1 MALSRTWRKPTD
13 MADPGILS
21 LAGLGIALGLRHG
34 IDWDHLAAITDITSA
49 TVTTDE
55 TTRESPDALSS
66 LAKAAALAPQA
77 GTLAIAATSGLSD
90 MRVAHIDHG
99 RMARVD
105 TQRRQEAWHG
115 FFLAT
120 MYALGH
126 ALLVVALGLLAIWF
140 GTLLPHWIDPLMGR
154 IVGLTLL
161 FLGVWIIYSLVRYGR
176 DFRLQ
181 SRWMVLIAL
190 ARNGLGRLRSRI
202 TGEPTAHHH
211 EITQYGPGTAFG
223 IGVLHGIGAETGS
236 QALLLAGAVGA
247 TAQATGTALLLF
259 FALGLLMSNSLIA
272 AFSAF
277 GFVSSSARRTVY
289 LAFGIFAAVFSLIV
303 GFLFVTGQESALP
316 DLEVLLNRLF

>member
-1 MALSRTWRKPTD
+1 MT
-13 MADPGILS
+13 DPGILS

-49 TVTTDE
+49 AATTDE
-55 TTRESPDALSS
+55 TTTESAHPLSS
-66 LAKAAALAPQA
+66 LARAVALTPQA
-77 GTLAIAATSGLSD
+77 GTLAVSAAPGLGE
-90 MRVAHIDHG
+90 MRAARARYG
-99 RMARVD
+99 GMARVE
-105 TQRRQEAWHG
+105 TPRHRRQEAWRG

-126 ALLVVALGLLAIWF
+126 ASLVVALGLLAIWF

-154 IVGLTLL
+154 IVGITLL

-190 ARNGLGRLRSRI
+190 ARNGWERLRSRV
-202 TGEPTAHHH
+202 TGQPIAHHH
-211 EITQYGPGTAFG
+211 ELTQYGPGTAFG

-277 GFVSSSARRTVY
+277 GFVSASTRRTVY
-289 LAFGIFAAVFSLIV
+289 LVFGVFAAVFSLIV
-303 GFLFVTGQESALP
+303 GFLFLTGQESALP
-316 DLEVLLNRLF
+316 DFEVLLNRLFGMIGDAG

>member
-1 MALSRTWRKPTD
+1 

-21 LAGLGIALGLRHG
+21 LAGLGIVLGLRHG

-55 TTRESPDALSS
+55 TTLESAHARSS
-66 LAKAAALAPQA
+66 LTSAAALAPQA
-77 GTLAIAATSGLSD
+77 GTLAVAAAPGLSEI
-90 MRVAHIDHG
+90 RVSRIPFG

-105 TQRRQEAWHG
+105 TPRQRREAWHG

-126 ALLVVALGLLAIWF
+126 ASLVVALGLLAIWF
-140 GTLLPHWIDPLMGR
+140 GTLLPDWIDPLMGR
-154 IVGLTLL
+154 IVGFTLL
-161 FLGVWIIYSLVRYGR
+161 FLGVWMIYSLVRHGR

-190 ARNGLGRLRSRI
+190 ARNGWERLRSRI
-202 TGEPTAHHH
+202 TGQPMGHHH
-211 EITQYGPGTAFG
+211 EPTQYGPGTAFG

-277 GFVSSSARRTVY
+277 GFVSASTRRTVY
-289 LAFGIFAAVFSLIV
+289 LVFGVFAAVFSLIV

-316 DLEVLLNRLF
+316 DFEGLLNRLFGVIGAV

>member
-1 MALSRTWRKPTD
+1 

-55 TTRESPDALSS
+55 TTRTSANSLSLPRAGS
-66 LAKAAALAPQA
+66 LAPQA
-77 GTLAIAATSGLSD
+77 GALAIAAAPRLGQ
-90 MRVAHIDHG
+90 MREARARYG
-99 RMARVD
+99 GMARVD
-105 TQRRQEAWHG
+105 TPRQRRPEAWRG

-126 ALLVVALGLLAIWF
+126 ASLVIALGLLAIWF

-154 IVGLTLL
+154 IVGVTLL
-161 FLGVWIIYSLVRYGR
+161 FLGVWIVYSLVRHGR

-202 TGEPTAHHH
+202 TGEPVAHHH
-211 EITQYGPGTAFG
+211 ELTQYGPGTAFG

-277 GFVSSSARRTVY
+277 GFVSASTRRTVY
-289 LAFGIFAAVFSLIV
+289 LVFGVFAAVFSLIV
-303 GFLFVTGQESALP
+303 GFLFLTGQESALP
-316 DLEVLLNRLF
+316 DFEVLLTRLFA

>member
-1 MALSRTWRKPTD
+1 

-49 TVTTDE
+49 TVTTDA
-55 TTRESPDALSS
+55 TTRESADSLSS
-66 LAKAAALAPQA
+66 LARAAALTPQA
-77 GTLAIAATSGLSD
+77 GMLAMAAAPGLGEVSVA
-90 MRVAHIDHG
+90 RVHCG
-99 RMARVD
+99 SMAGVD

-126 ALLVVALGLLAIWF
+126 ASLVVALGLLAIWF

-154 IVGLTLL
+154 MVGLTLL
-161 FLGVWIIYSLVRYGR
+161 FLGIWIVYSLVRYGR

-190 ARNGLGRLRSRI
+190 ARNGLRRLRSRL

-247 TAQATGTALLLF
+247 TTQATGTALLLF

-272 AFSAF
+272 AFSTF
-277 GFVSSSARRTVY
+277 GFVSASTRRTVY
-289 LAFGIFAAVFSLIV
+289 LVFSIFAAVFSLIV
-303 GFLFVTGQESALP
+303 GFLFVTGQESSLP
-316 DLEVLLNRLF
+316 DLEVLLNRLFGAIG

>member
-1 MALSRTWRKPTD
+1 MT
-13 MADPGILS
+13 DPGILS

-49 TVTTDE
+49 TVTPDE
-55 TTRESPDALSS
+55 TTRERPESLSS
-66 LAKAAALAPQA
+66 LARATASAPQPGMLAVAAPPGLGKMRLAGVQSA
-77 GTLAIAATSGLSD
+77 GT
-90 MRVAHIDHG
+90 
-99 RMARVD
+99 ARVD
-105 TQRRQEAWHG
+105 ARRQEAWRG

-126 ALLVVALGLLAIWF
+126 ASLVVALGLLAIWF
-140 GTLLPHWIDPLMGR
+140 GTLLPDWIDQLMGR
-154 IVGLTLL
+154 IVGVTLL
-161 FLGVWIIYSLVRYGR
+161 FLGIWIIYSLVRYGR

-190 ARNGLGRLRSRI
+190 ARKGWQRLRSRV
-202 TGEPTAHHH
+202 TGEPVAHHH

-277 GFVSSSARRTVY
+277 GFVSARTRRTIYVV
-289 LAFGIFAAVFSLIV
+289 FGVFAAVFSLIV
-303 GFLFVTGQESALP
+303 GFLFLTGQESALP
-316 DLEVLLNRLF
+316 DFEVLLNRLFGAIGTGE

>member
-1 MALSRTWRKPTD
+1 MT
-13 MADPGILS
+13 DPGILS

-49 TVTTDE
+49 NVSTGE
-55 TTRESPDALSS
+55 TTREHANALPS
-66 LAKAAALAPQA
+66 LARAAASAPQA
-77 GTLAIAATSGLSD
+77 GTLAIAAAPGLGE
-90 MRVAHIDHG
+90 MHVARVYDG
-99 RMARVD
+99 RMARVN
-105 TQRRQEAWHG
+105 TPRLRRPEAWHG

-202 TGEPTAHHH
+202 TGEPRAHHH

>member
-1 MALSRTWRKPTD
+1 

-55 TTRESPDALSS
+55 TTREGADSLSS
-66 LAKAAALAPQA
+66 LARAATLSPQA
-77 GTLAIAATSGLSD
+77 GTFGVAAAPGLGE
-90 MRVAHIDHG
+90 MQVARVHYG

-105 TQRRQEAWHG
+105 TRRQEAWHG

-126 ALLVVALGLLAIWF
+126 ASLVVALGLLAIWF
-140 GTLLPHWIDPLMGR
+140 GTLLPHWIDPLLGR
-154 IVGLTLL
+154 IVGVTLL
-161 FLGVWIIYSLVRYGR
+161 FLGLWIIFSLVRYGR

-181 SRWMVLIAL
+181 SRWMVIIAL
-190 ARNGLGRLRSRI
+190 ARNGWERLRSRI
-202 TGEPTAHHH
+202 TGEPVAHHH
-211 EITQYGPGTAFG
+211 QMPQYGPGTAFG

-277 GFVSSSARRTVY
+277 GFVSASTRRTVY
-289 LAFGIFAAVFSLIV
+289 LVFGIFAAVFSLIV
-303 GFLFVTGQESALP
+303 GFLFLTGQEAALP
-316 DLEVLLNRLF
+316 DFEVLLNRLFGVIGSGE

>member
-1 MALSRTWRKPTD
+1 

-49 TVTTDE
+49 TVTTEE
-55 TTRESPDALSS
+55 TTRESADALSS
-66 LAKAAALAPQA
+66 LVTAAALAPQA
-77 GTLAIAATSGLSD
+77 GTLAIGATSGLSE
-90 MRVAHIDHG
+90 MRVTRIDYG
-99 RMARVD
+99 RMAPVD
-105 TQRRQEAWHG
+105 TQRRREAWHG

-126 ALLVVALGLLAIWF
+126 ASLVVALGLLAIWF

-202 TGEPTAHHH
+202 TGEPMAHRH
-211 EITQYGPGTAFG
+211 ELTQYGPGTAFG

-277 GFVSSSARRTVY
+277 GFVSASTRRSVY
-289 LAFGIFAAVFSLIV
+289 LVFGIFAAVFSLIV

-316 DLEVLLNRLF
+316 DFEVLLNRLFGVVG

>member
-1 MALSRTWRKPTD
+1 

-49 TVTTDE
+49 TATTDE
-55 TTRESPDALSS
+55 TTRESADS
-66 LAKAAALAPQA
+66 LASFPRATARASQA
-77 GTLAIAATSGLSD
+77 GTLSVAAAPGLGAMCAAGVTYGS
-90 MRVAHIDHG
+90 
-99 RMARVD
+99 ARVD
-105 TQRRQEAWHG
+105 TQQRQEAWHG

-126 ALLVVALGLLAIWF
+126 ASLVVALGLLAIWF
-140 GTLLPHWIDPLMGR
+140 GTLLPDWIDPLMGR

-161 FLGVWIIYSLVRYGR
+161 FLGVWIIFSLVRYGR

-181 SRWMVLIAL
+181 SRWMVIIAL
-190 ARNGLGRLRSRI
+190 ARNGWERLRSRI
-202 TGEPTAHHH
+202 TGEPVAHHH
-211 EITQYGPGTAFG
+211 QMPQYGPGTAFG

-277 GFVSSSARRTVY
+277 GFVSASTRRTVY
-289 LAFGIFAAVFSLIV
+289 LVFGIFAAVFSLIV
-303 GFLFVTGQESALP
+303 GFLFLTGQEAALP
-316 DLEVLLNRLF
+316 DFEVLLNRLFGVIGSGE

>member
-1 MALSRTWRKPTD
+1 

-34 IDWDHLAAITDITSA
+34 IDWDHLAAIADITSA
-49 TVTTDE
+49 TATPDE
-55 TTRESPDALSS
+55 STRWGADS
-66 LAKAAALAPQA
+66 LAPLATVAAPAPRA
-77 GTLAIAATSGLSD
+77 GTCAVTAAPTVGETRTAGVQIG
-90 MRVAHIDHG
+90 RVGGVEAW
-99 RMARVD
+99 
-105 TQRRQEAWHG
+105 RREAWHG

-120 MYALGH
+120 LYALGH
-126 ALLVVALGLLAIWF
+126 ASLVVALGLLAIWF
-140 GTLLPHWIDPLMGR
+140 GSLLPHWIDPLMGR

-161 FLGVWIIYSLVRYGR
+161 FLGVWIIISLVRYGR

-190 ARNGLGRLRSRI
+190 ARNGWRRLRSRV
-202 TGEPTAHHH
+202 TGEPVVHHH
-211 EITQYGPGTAFG
+211 EIPQYGPGTAFG

-247 TAQATGTALLLF
+247 TTQATGTALLLF

-277 GFVSSSARRTVY
+277 GFVSTSTRRTVY
-289 LAFGIFAAVFSLIV
+289 VVCGAFAAVFSLIV
-303 GFLFVTGQESALP
+303 GFLFVTGQESVLP
-316 DLEVLLNRLF
+316 DFEVLLNRLFGAIGAVE

>member
-1 MALSRTWRKPTD
+1 

-55 TTRESPDALSS
+55 TTRESAHARSS
-66 LAKAAALAPQA
+66 LASAAALAPQA
-77 GTLAIAATSGLSD
+77 GMLAIAAAPGPSE
-90 MRVAHIDHG
+90 MRVSRFPRG

-105 TQRRQEAWHG
+105 TPRREAWRG

-126 ALLVVALGLLAIWF
+126 ASLVVALGLLAIWF
-140 GTLLPHWIDPLMGR
+140 GTLLPDWIDPLMGR
-154 IVGLTLL
+154 IVGFTLL
-161 FLGVWIIYSLVRYGR
+161 FLGVWIIYSLVRHGR

-190 ARNGLGRLRSRI
+190 ARSGWERLRSRI
-202 TGEPTAHHH
+202 TGKPVAHHH
-211 EITQYGPGTAFG
+211 QTPQYGPGTAFG

-277 GFVSSSARRTVY
+277 GFVSASTRRTIYVVV
-289 LAFGIFAAVFSLIV
+289 GVFAAVFSLIV
-303 GFLFVTGQESALP
+303 GFLFLTGQESALP
-316 DLEVLLNRLF
+316 DFGVLLNRLFGAIGTGE

>member
-1 MALSRTWRKPTD
+1 

-55 TTRESPDALSS
+55 TTREHANS
-66 LAKAAALAPQA
+66 LPSLVRAAASAPQP
-77 GTLAIAATSGLSD
+77 GTLAIAAAPGLGE
-90 MRVAHIDHG
+90 MRVAPVHYD
-99 RMARVD
+99 RMARVN
-105 TQRRQEAWHG
+105 TPRPRRPEAWHG

-126 ALLVVALGLLAIWF
+126 ATLVVALGLLAIWF

-202 TGEPTAHHH
+202 TGEPRTHHH

-277 GFVSSSARRTVY
+277 GFVSSSTRRTVY

-316 DLEVLLNRLF
+316 DLEVLLNRLFG

>member
-1 MALSRTWRKPTD
+1 

-55 TTRESPDALSS
+55 TRRESTGSRSS
-66 LAKAAALAPQA
+66 LARAAALAPQA
-77 GTLAIAATSGLSD
+77 GSLAVAAAPGLGE
-90 MRVAHIDHG
+90 MRVG
-99 RMARVD
+99 RVHYGGMARVA
-105 TQRRQEAWHG
+105 TPRQRRPEAWHG

-126 ALLVVALGLLAIWF
+126 ASLVVALGILAIWF

-190 ARNGLGRLRSRI
+190 ARNGLARIRSRI
-202 TGEPTAHHH
+202 TGEPAAHHH

-247 TAQATGTALLLF
+247 TAQTTGTALLLF

-277 GFVSSSARRTVY
+277 GFVSASTRRTVY
-289 LAFGIFAAVFSLIV
+289 FVFGIFAAVFSLIV
-303 GFLFVTGQESALP
+303 GFLFVTGQASALP
-316 DLEVLLNRLF
+316 DLEILLNRLFG

>member
-1 MALSRTWRKPTD
+1 

-55 TTRESPDALSS
+55 TTQEHANALPSS
-66 LAKAAALAPQA
+66 LKAAASAPQA
-77 GTLAIAATSGLSD
+77 GTFAIAAAPGLGE
-90 MRVAHIDHG
+90 MRVAQCPLR

-105 TQRRQEAWHG
+105 TPRLRRQRHG
-115 FFLAT
+115 TASSWPRC
-120 MYALGH
+120 MPSAMPR
-126 ALLVVALGLLAIWF
+126 LVVSLGLLAIWF

-161 FLGVWIIYSLVRYGR
+161 FLGAWIIYSLVRYGR

-202 TGEPTAHHH
+202 TGEPRAHHH

-223 IGVLHGIGAETGS
+223 IGMLHGIGAETGS

-277 GFVSSSARRTVY
+277 GFVSSSTRRTVY

-316 DLEVLLNRLF
+316 DIGGPPQPALRVIGSPTLML

>member
-1 MALSRTWRKPTD
+1 

-49 TVTTDE
+49 AVTTDE
-55 TTRESPDALSS
+55 TTRESADSLPSLPGATARASQAGMLSV
-66 LAKAAALAPQA
+66 AAA
-77 GTLAIAATSGLSD
+77 SGLSA
-90 MRVAHIDHG
+90 MRAVGVPHG
-99 RMARVD
+99 SARVD

-120 MYALGH
+120 IYALGH
-126 ALLVVALGLLAIWF
+126 ASLVIALGLLAIWF

-154 IVGLTLL
+154 IVGVTLL
-161 FLGVWIIYSLVRYGR
+161 FLGVWIIFSLVRYGR
-176 DFRLQ
+176 DFRLR

-190 ARNGLGRLRSRI
+190 VRHGWERLRSRI
-202 TGEPTAHHH
+202 TGEPMVHHH
-211 EITQYGPGTAFG
+211 ELTQYGPGTAFG

-277 GFVSSSARRTVY
+277 GFVSANTRRTVY
-289 LAFGIFAAVFSLIV
+289 LVFGVFAAVFSLIV

-316 DLEVLLNRLF
+316 DFEVLLNRLFGVIGAGE

>member
-1 MALSRTWRKPTD
+1 MT
-13 MADPGILS
+13 DPGILP
-21 LAGLGIALGLRHG
+21 LAGLGIVLGLRHG

-49 TVTTDE
+49 SVTTEE
-55 TTRESPDALSS
+55 TTRESADPPSS
-66 LAKAAALAPQA
+66 LPGATARAPQV
-77 GTLAIAATSGLSD
+77 GTLPVDAAPGLGA
-90 MRVAHIDHG
+90 MRSVGVHCG
-99 RMARVD
+99 SARVD
-105 TQRRQEAWHG
+105 PQRRQEAWHG

-126 ALLVVALGLLAIWF
+126 ASLVVALGLLAIWF
-140 GTLLPHWIDPLMGR
+140 GTLLPDWIDPLMGR

-161 FLGVWIIYSLVRYGR
+161 VLGVWIIYSLVRYGR

-190 ARNGLGRLRSRI
+190 ARNGWARLRSRI
-202 TGEPTAHHH
+202 TGDPVAHHH
-211 EITQYGPGTAFG
+211 EIRQYGPGTAFG

-277 GFVSSSARRTVY
+277 GFVSASSRRTIYVV
-289 LAFGIFAAVFSLIV
+289 FGVFAAVFSLIV
-303 GFLFVTGQESALP
+303 GFLFLTGRESVLP
-316 DLEVLLNRLF
+316 DFEVLLNRLFGVIGAGE

>member
-1 MALSRTWRKPTD
+1 MAG
-13 MADPGILS
+13 PGILS

-49 TVTTDE
+49 AVTTNE
-55 TTRESPDALSS
+55 TTRETAESRSS
-66 LAKAAALAPQA
+66 LARTAALAPQA
-77 GTLAIAATSGLSD
+77 GTFAVAAAPGLGQ
-90 MRVAHIDHG
+90 MRVASVHYG
-99 RMARVD
+99 SVTRVD
-105 TQRRQEAWHG
+105 TPRYRRQEAWHG

-126 ALLVVALGLLAIWF
+126 ASLVVALGLLAIWF

-190 ARNGLGRLRSRI
+190 ARNGWGRLRSRI
-202 TGEPTAHHH
+202 TGEPAAHHH
-211 EITQYGPGTAFG
+211 ELTQYGPGTAFG

-277 GFVSSSARRTVY
+277 GFVSASTRRTVY
-289 LAFGIFAAVFSLIV
+289 LVFGVFAAVFSLIV
-303 GFLFVTGQESALP
+303 GILFVTGQESALP
-316 DLEVLLNRLF
+316 DFEVLLNRLFGMIGAA

>member
-1 MALSRTWRKPTD
+1 

-34 IDWDHLAAITDITSA
+34 IDWDHLAAITDITST

-55 TTRESPDALSS
+55 TTRESADSLSS
-66 LAKAAALAPQA
+66 LPRATARSPQA
-77 GTLAIAATSGLSD
+77 GTLAVAAAPGLGA
-90 MRVAHIDHG
+90 MRAVSVDDG
-99 RMARVD
+99 SARVD
-105 TQRRQEAWHG
+105 PQRRQEAWHG

-126 ALLVVALGLLAIWF
+126 ASLVIALGLLAIWF
-140 GTLLPHWIDPLMGR
+140 GTLLPDWIDPLMGR

-190 ARNGLGRLRSRI
+190 ARNGWHRLRSRI
-202 TGEPTAHHH
+202 TGDPVAHHH
-211 EITQYGPGTAFG
+211 DIPQYGPGTAFG

-277 GFVSSSARRTVY
+277 GFVSASTRRTIYVV
-289 LAFGIFAAVFSLIV
+289 FGVFAAVFSLIV
-303 GFLFVTGQESALP
+303 GFLFLTGQESALP
-316 DLEVLLNRLF
+316 DFEVLLNRLFGVIGAGE

>member
-1 MALSRTWRKPTD
+1 MT
-13 MADPGILS
+13 DPGILS

-49 TVTTDE
+49 NVSTGE
-55 TTRESPDALSS
+55 TTREHANALPS
-66 LAKAAALAPQA
+66 LARAAASAPQA
-77 GTLAIAATSGLSD
+77 GTLAIAAAPGLGE
-90 MRVAHIDHG
+90 MRVARVHDG
-99 RMARVD
+99 RMARVN
-105 TQRRQEAWHG
+105 TPRLRRPEAWHG

-190 ARNGLGRLRSRI
+190 ARNGLGRLRSCI
-202 TGEPTAHHH
+202 TGEPRAHHH

>member
-1 MALSRTWRKPTD
+1 
-13 MADPGILS
+13 
-21 LAGLGIALGLRHG
+21 
-34 IDWDHLAAITDITSA
+34 
-49 TVTTDE
+49 
-55 TTRESPDALSS
+55 
-66 LAKAAALAPQA
+66 
-77 GTLAIAATSGLSD
+77 
-90 MRVAHIDHG
+90 
-99 RMARVD
+99 
-105 TQRRQEAWHG
+105 
-115 FFLAT
+115 

-202 TGEPTAHHH
+202 TGEPRAHHH

-277 GFVSSSARRTVY
+277 GFVSSSTRRTVY
-289 LAFGIFAAVFSLIV
+289 FVFGIFAAVFSLIV

>member
-1 MALSRTWRKPTD
+1 MT
-13 MADPGILS
+13 DPGILS

-49 TVTTDE
+49 AVTTNE
-55 TTRESPDALSS
+55 TTRESADSLSS
-66 LAKAAALAPQA
+66 FPRAAAWSPQT
-77 GTLAIAATSGLSD
+77 GTLAVAAVPGLGE
-90 MRVAHIDHG
+90 MRLSSAPYGTV
-99 RMARVD
+99 ARVD
-105 TQRRQEAWHG
+105 APRHRRQEAWRG

-120 MYALGH
+120 IYALGH
-126 ALLVVALGLLAIWF
+126 ASLVIALGLLAIWF
-140 GTLLPHWIDPLMGR
+140 GTLLPNWVDPLMGR
-154 IVGLTLL
+154 IVGFTLL
-161 FLGVWIIYSLVRYGR
+161 FLGVWIIISLVRYGR

-181 SRWMVLIAL
+181 SRWMVLIAV
-190 ARNGLGRLRSRI
+190 ARNGWERLRSRI
-202 TGEPTAHHH
+202 TGEPAAHHH
-211 EITQYGPGTAFG
+211 ELTQYGPGTAFG

-277 GFVSSSARRTVY
+277 GFVSTSTRRNVY
-289 LAFGIFAAVFSLIV
+289 LVFGIFAAVFSLVV

-316 DLEVLLNRLF
+316 DFGVLLNRLFGVIGTAG

>member
-1 MALSRTWRKPTD
+1 

-55 TTRESPDALSS
+55 TRRESADSRSS
-66 LAKAAALAPQA
+66 LARAAALAPQA
-77 GTLAIAATSGLSD
+77 GSLAVAAAPGLGE
-90 MRVAHIDHG
+90 MRVG
-99 RMARVD
+99 RVHYGGMARVD
-105 TQRRQEAWHG
+105 TPRQRQPEAWHG

-126 ALLVVALGLLAIWF
+126 ASLVVALGILAIWF

-190 ARNGLGRLRSRI
+190 ARNGLARLRSRI
-202 TGEPTAHHH
+202 TGEPAAHHH

-247 TAQATGTALLLF
+247 TAQTTGTALLLF

-277 GFVSSSARRTVY
+277 GFVSASTRRTVY
-289 LAFGIFAAVFSLIV
+289 FVFGIFAAVFSLIV
-303 GFLFVTGQESALP
+303 GFLFVTGQASALP
-316 DLEVLLNRLF
+316 NLEILLNRLFG

>member
-1 MALSRTWRKPTD
+1 

-49 TVTTDE
+49 NVTTDE
-55 TTRESPDALSS
+55 TTRESADSLSS
-66 LAKAAALAPQA
+66 LPRATARSFQGGTLSVAAAP
-77 GTLAIAATSGLSD
+77 GLGA
-90 MRVAHIDHG
+90 MRAVGVDDG
-99 RMARVD
+99 SARVD
-105 TQRRQEAWHG
+105 PQRRQEAWHG

-126 ALLVVALGLLAIWF
+126 ASLVVALGLLAIWF
-140 GTLLPHWIDPLMGR
+140 GTLLPDWIDPLMGR

-190 ARNGLGRLRSRI
+190 ARNGWQRLRSRI
-202 TGEPTAHHH
+202 TGDPVAHHH
-211 EITQYGPGTAFG
+211 EIPQYGPGTAFG

-277 GFVSSSARRTVY
+277 GFVSASTRRTIYV
-289 LAFGIFAAVFSLIV
+289 AFGVFAAVFSLIV
-303 GFLFVTGQESALP
+303 GFLFLTGQESALP
-316 DLEVLLNRLF
+316 DFEVLLNRLFGVIGADE

>member
-1 MALSRTWRKPTD
+1 MT
-13 MADPGILS
+13 DPGILS

-49 TVTTDE
+49 NVSTGE
-55 TTRESPDALSS
+55 TTREHANALPS
-66 LAKAAALAPQA
+66 LARAAASAPQA
-77 GTLAIAATSGLSD
+77 GTLAIAAAPGLGE
-90 MRVAHIDHG
+90 MRVARVHDG
-99 RMARVD
+99 RMARVN
-105 TQRRQEAWHG
+105 TPRLRRQEAWHG

-126 ALLVVALGLLAIWF
+126 ASLVVALGLLAIWF
-140 GTLLPHWIDPLMGR
+140 GTLLPDWIDPLMGR
-154 IVGLTLL
+154 IVGVTLL

-190 ARNGLGRLRSRI
+190 ARNGWGRLRSRI
-202 TGEPTAHHH
+202 TGEPRAHHH

>member
-1 MALSRTWRKPTD
+1 

-55 TTRESPDALSS
+55 TTRESADSLSS
-66 LAKAAALAPQA
+66 LPGATTRASQA
-77 GTLAIAATSGLSD
+77 GTLSVAAAPGLGA
-90 MRVAHIDHG
+90 MRAVG
-99 RMARVD
+99 VPYGSTRVD

-126 ALLVVALGLLAIWF
+126 ASLVIALGLLAIWF
-140 GTLLPHWIDPLMGR
+140 GTLLPDWIDPLMGR

-161 FLGVWIIYSLVRYGR
+161 FLGVWIIFSLVRYGR

-181 SRWMVLIAL
+181 SRWMVIIAL
-190 ARNGLGRLRSRI
+190 ARNGWERLRSRI
-202 TGEPTAHHH
+202 TGEPVAHHH
-211 EITQYGPGTAFG
+211 QIPQYGPGTAFG

-277 GFVSSSARRTVY
+277 GFVSSSTRRTVY
-289 LAFGIFAAVFSLIV
+289 LVFGIFAAVFSLIV

-316 DLEVLLNRLF
+316 DFEVLLNRLFGVIGAGE

>member
-1 MALSRTWRKPTD
+1 

-55 TTRESPDALSS
+55 TRRESADSRSS
-66 LAKAAALAPQA
+66 LARAAALAPQA
-77 GTLAIAATSGLSD
+77 GSLAVAAAPGLGE
-90 MRVAHIDHG
+90 MRVG
-99 RMARVD
+99 RVHYGGMARVD
-105 TQRRQEAWHG
+105 TPRQRRPEAWHG

-126 ALLVVALGLLAIWF
+126 ASLVVALGILASWF

-190 ARNGLGRLRSRI
+190 ARNGLARLRSRI
-202 TGEPTAHHH
+202 TGEPAAHHH

-247 TAQATGTALLLF
+247 TAQTTGTALLLF

-277 GFVSSSARRTVY
+277 GFVSASTRRTVY
-289 LAFGIFAAVFSLIV
+289 FVFGIFAAVFSLIV
-303 GFLFVTGQESALP
+303 GFLFVTGQASALP
-316 DLEVLLNRLF
+316 DLEILLNRLFG

>member
-1 MALSRTWRKPTD
+1 

-49 TVTTDE
+49 AVTTDE
-55 TTRESPDALSS
+55 TTRERPDSKAP
-66 LAKAAALAPQA
+66 LARTATLTPQA
-77 GTLAIAATSGLSD
+77 GTLAVAAAPVLGE
-90 MRVAHIDHG
+90 MRVTGVHLG
-99 RMARVD
+99 RTARAD
-105 TQRRQEAWHG
+105 TPRHRRPEAWHG

-120 MYALGH
+120 IYALGH
-126 ALLVVALGLLAIWF
+126 ASLVIALGLLAIWF

-154 IVGLTLL
+154 IVGFTLL
-161 FLGVWIIYSLVRYGR
+161 FLGFWIIYSLVRYGR

-190 ARNGLGRLRSRI
+190 ARNGWGRLHSRI
-202 TGEPTAHHH
+202 TGEPKVHHH
-211 EITQYGPGTAFG
+211 ELTQYGPGTAFG

-259 FALGLLMSNSLIA
+259 FALGLLMSNSLVA

-277 GFVSSSARRTVY
+277 GFVSASTRRTVY
-289 LAFGIFAAVFSLIV
+289 LVFGVFAAIFSLIV
-303 GFLFVTGQESALP
+303 GFLFLTGQEAALP
-316 DLEVLLNRLF
+316 DFEVLLNRLFGVIGSGE

>member
-1 MALSRTWRKPTD
+1 

-49 TVTTDE
+49 TVTSEE
-55 TTRESPDALSS
+55 TIRESAGSLSS
-66 LAKAAALAPQA
+66 PAKASMLAPQA
-77 GTLAIAATSGLSD
+77 GTLAIAPAPGLGE
-90 MRVAHIDHG
+90 MRAAHVHYG
-99 RMARVD
+99 GMTRVD
-105 TQRRQEAWHG
+105 TPRQRRREAWHG

-126 ALLVVALGLLAIWF
+126 ASLVVALGLLAIWF

-181 SRWMVLIAL
+181 SRWMVLIAV

-211 EITQYGPGTAFG
+211 ESTQYGPGTAFG

-247 TAQATGTALLLF
+247 TAQTTGTALLLF

-277 GFVSSSARRTVY
+277 GFVSASTRRTVY
-289 LAFGIFAAVFSLIV
+289 LVFGIFAAIFSLIV

-316 DLEVLLNRLF
+316 DFEVLLNRLFGVIGSGE

>member
-1 MALSRTWRKPTD
+1 

-55 TTRESPDALSS
+55 TRRESADSRSS
-66 LAKAAALAPQA
+66 LARAAALAPQA
-77 GTLAIAATSGLSD
+77 GSLAVAAAPGLGE
-90 MRVAHIDHG
+90 MRVG
-99 RMARVD
+99 RVHYGGMARVD
-105 TQRRQEAWHG
+105 TPRQRRPEAWHG

-126 ALLVVALGLLAIWF
+126 ASLVVALGILAIWF

-190 ARNGLGRLRSRI
+190 ARNGLARLRSRI
-202 TGEPTAHHH
+202 TGEPAAHHH

-247 TAQATGTALLLF
+247 TAQTTGTALLLF

-277 GFVSSSARRTVY
+277 GFVSASTRRTVY
-289 LAFGIFAAVFSLIV
+289 FVFGIFAAVFSLIV
-303 GFLFVTGQESALP
+303 GFLFVTGQASALP
-316 DLEVLLNRLF
+316 DLEILLNRLFG